1 MSRPEPLSVSALT
14 ARIKDLLEEQV
25 GEVSVAGEI
34 SNFRRQASGHCY
46 FTLKDE
52 GSQIPCA
59 LFKGSAARLG
69 LQPGDGVKV
78 VAHGEVSVYE
88 PRGAYQLIVRG
99 LEPLGKGDLH
109 QRFEELKKKLQA
121 EGLFEESRKRPIP
134 EFVERVGIIT
144 SPTGAAVRDVIH
156 VLQRRCPRIALT
168 VFGVKVQGE
177 GAAEEVA
184 EAIAEMGRRDFDV
197 LLVVRGGGSLED
209 LWSFNEEIV
218 ARAVAASP
226 VPVISG
232 VGHETDFTICDFAA
246 DLRAPTPSA
255 AAEMVSRPDAD
266 WQEEV
271 ESLGE
276 RLESGVRDVLK
287 EKKRRIGELAG
298 SYVFREPGKMVE
310 MSAQRVDELAVQLQR
325 GLGNAWRYRKQMAE
339 VLLQR
344 WGTLR
349 PERRVRELSLRLQA
363 AADRLRVLGP
373 DETLR
378 RGYTLVQSPDGKLV
392 RNVAAA
398 KKQSELVVRFSDG
411 KLPVRVAKGSKV

>member
-1 MSRPEPLSVSALT
+1 VSRPEPLSVSALT

-59 LFKGSAARLG
+59 LFRGSAARLG

-218 ARAVAASP
+218 ARAVVASP

-344 WGTLR
+344 WGALR
-349 PERRVRELSLRLQA
+349 PERRVRELFLRMQA

-373 DETLR
+373 DETLK

-392 RNVAAA
+392 RHVAAA

-411 KLPVRVAKGSKV
+411 KLGVKVTGK

>member
-1 MSRPEPLSVSALT
+1 VSRPEPLSVSALT

-144 SPTGAAVRDVIH
+144 SPTGAAVRDAIH

-168 VFGVKVQGE
+168 VFGVKVQGQ

-218 ARAVAASP
+218 ARAVVASP

-271 ESLGE
+271 ETLGE
-276 RLESGVRDVLK
+276 RLKSAVRDVLE

-344 WGTLR
+344 WGALR
-349 PERRVRELSLRLQA
+349 PERKVRELSLRMQA

-398 KKQSELVVRFSDG
+398 KKQGELVVRFSDG
-411 KLPVRVAKGSKV
+411 KLGVKVTGK

>member
-69 LQPGDGVKV
+69 LQPADGVKV

-156 VLQRRCPRIALT
+156 VLQRRCPRISLT

-177 GAAEEVA
+177 GAAEELA

-218 ARAVAASP
+218 ARAVAACP
-226 VPVISG
+226 IPVISG
-232 VGHETDFTICDFAA
+232 VGHETDFTICDFVA

-255 AAEMVSRPDAD
+255 AAEMTSRAD
-266 WQEEV
+266 EEWRREV
-271 ESLGE
+271 ATLAE
-276 RLESGVRDVLK
+276 RLETSVVEFLE
-287 EKKRRIGELAG
+287 EKKRQVAELAG
-298 SYVFREPGKMVE
+298 SYVFREPRRMVE
-310 MSAQRVDELAVQLQR
+310 LSAQRVDELGLQLQK
-325 GLGNAWRYRKQMAE
+325 GLENAWRHRKQLALALLRRWMA
-339 VLLQR
+339 
-344 WGTLR
+344 LR
-349 PERRVRELSLRLQA
+349 PDRAVAEGAMRLKGA
-363 AADRLRVLGP
+363 VDRLRALGP
-373 DETLR
+373 EETLR
-378 RGYTLVQSPDGKLV
+378 RGYTLVQSPEGKLL
-392 RNVAAA
+392 RGVAAA
-398 KKQSELVVRFSDG
+398 KKRADLVLKFSDG
-411 KLPVRVAKGSKV
+411 KLPVRVAKDGKV

>member
-69 LQPGDGVKV
+69 LQPADGVKV

-156 VLQRRCPRIALT
+156 VLQRRCPRITLT

-184 EAIAEMGRRDFDV
+184 DAIAEMGKKDFDV

-218 ARAVAASP
+218 VRAVAASP
-226 VPVISG
+226 VSVISG
-232 VGHETDFTICDFAA
+232 VGHETDFTICDFVA

-271 ESLGE
+271 ETLGE
-276 RLESGVRDVLK
+276 RLETVVRDVLE
-287 EKKRRIGELAG
+287 EKKRRVVELAG

-310 MSAQRVDELAVQLQR
+310 MSAQRVDELALQLQR
-325 GLGNAWRYRKQMAE
+325 GLGNAWRYRKQMAQT
-339 VLLQR
+339 LLQR
-344 WGTLR
+344 WGAFR
-349 PERRVRELSLRLQA
+349 PERRVRELTLRMQSV
-363 AADRLRVLGP
+363 ADRLRVLGP
-373 DETLR
+373 DETLK
-378 RGYTLVQSPDGKLV
+378 RGYTLVQAPDGKLIRGV
-392 RNVAAA
+392 KAAR
-398 KKQSELVVRFSDG
+398 QLGDLLVRFSDG
-411 KLPVRVAKGSKV
+411 KVPVKVKGK

>member
-14 ARIKDLLEEQV
+14 ARIKELLEEQV

-34 SNFRRQASGHCY
+34 SNFRRQSSGHCY

-69 LQPGDGVKV
+69 LEPADGVKV

-109 QRFEELKKKLQA
+109 QRFEELKRKLQA
-121 EGLFEESRKRPIP
+121 EGLFAEERKRSLP
-134 EFVERVGIIT
+134 EFVERIGIIT

-156 VLQRRCPRIALT
+156 VLQRRCPRMDLT

-184 EAIAEMGRRDFDV
+184 EAIDRMGEMGFDL

-209 LWSFNEEIV
+209 LWSFNEVV
-218 ARAVAASP
+218 ARAVAACP

-232 VGHETDFTICDFAA
+232 VGHETDFTICDFVA

-255 AAEMVSRPDAD
+255 AAELASRPDEE
-266 WQEEV
+266 WLEEV
-271 ESLGE
+271 RGLGE
-276 RLESGVRDVLK
+276 RLEAGVWDLLE
-287 EKKRRIGELAG
+287 EKKRRVVELAG
-298 SYVFREPGKMVE
+298 SYVFREPRRMVE
-310 MSAQRVDELAVQLQR
+310 MSAQRVDELTLQLQR
-325 GLGNAWRYRKQMAE
+325 GLENAWRHRKQMALA
-339 VLLQR
+339 LLQR
-344 WGTLR
+344 WMTLR
-349 PERRVRELSLRLQA
+349 PERKVAECGLRLKG
-363 AADRLRVLGP
+363 AADRLRALGP
-373 DETLR
+373 EETLR
-378 RGYTLVQSPDGKLV
+378 RGYTLVQSPDGKLI
-392 RNVAAA
+392 RSAATA
-398 KKQSELVVRFSDG
+398 KKQGELVVRFSDG
-411 KLPVRVAKGSKV
+411 KLPVAVKKG

>member
-69 LQPGDGVKV
+69 LQPADGVKV

-109 QRFEELKKKLQA
+109 QRFEELKRKLQA
-121 EGLFEESRKRPIP
+121 EGLFAEERKRPLP
-134 EFVERVGIIT
+134 EFVERIGIVT
-144 SPTGAAVRDVIH
+144 SPTGAAVRDVVH

-168 VFGVKVQGE
+168 VFGVKVQGD

-184 EAIAEMGRRDFDV
+184 EAIRRLGEMNFD
-197 LLVVRGGGSLED
+197 LLMVVRGGGSLED

-218 ARAVAASP
+218 ARAVVSCP
-226 VPVISG
+226 IPVISG
-232 VGHETDFTICDFAA
+232 VGHETDFTICDFVA

-255 AAEMVSRPDAD
+255 AAEMASRPDAE
-266 WQEEV
+266 WGEEIV
-271 ESLGE
+271 GLQE
-276 RLESGVRDVLK
+276 RLKSGVADLFE
-287 EKKRRIGELAG
+287 EKKRRLAELG
-298 SYVFREPGKMVE
+298 SSYVFREPRRMVE
-310 MSAQRVDELAVQLQR
+310 LSAQRVDELGIQLQR
-325 GLGNAWRYRKQMAE
+325 ALGNAWRHRKQMA
-339 VLLQR
+339 VALLQR
-344 WGTLR
+344 WMALR
-349 PERRVRELSLRLQA
+349 PERNVAELALRLKGA
-363 AADRLRVLGP
+363 TDRLRALGP
-373 DETLR
+373 EETLR
-378 RGYTLVQSPDGKLV
+378 RGYTLVQSPDGKLIRAV
-392 RNVAAA
+392 ESAR
-398 KKQSELVVRFSDG
+398 KQGDLVVRFSDG
-411 KLPVRVAKGSKV
+411 KLPVVVRKA

>member
-69 LQPGDGVKV
+69 LQPADGVKV

-177 GAAEEVA
+177 GAEEEVA

-218 ARAVAASP
+218 ARAVVASP

-255 AAEMVSRPDAD
+255 AAEIVSRPDAD

-276 RLESGVRDVLK
+276 RLESAVWDVLK

-344 WGTLR
+344 WGALR
-349 PERRVRELSLRLQA
+349 PERRVRELFLRMQA

-373 DETLR
+373 DETLK

-392 RNVAAA
+392 RHVAAA

-411 KLPVRVAKGSKV
+411 KLGVKVTGK

>member
-1 MSRPEPLSVSALT
+1 VSRPEPLSVSALT

-69 LQPGDGVKV
+69 LQPADGVKV

-109 QRFEELKKKLQA
+109 QRFEELKGKLQA
-121 EGLFEESRKRPIP
+121 EGLFAEERKRPLP
-134 EFVERVGIIT
+134 EFVERIGIVT
-144 SPTGAAVRDVIH
+144 SPTGAAVRDVVH

-168 VFGVKVQGE
+168 VFGVKVQGD

-184 EAIAEMGRRDFDV
+184 EAIRRLGEMNFD
-197 LLVVRGGGSLED
+197 LLMVVRGGGSLED

-218 ARAVAASP
+218 ARAVVSCP
-226 VPVISG
+226 IPVISG
-232 VGHETDFTICDFAA
+232 VGHETDFTICDFVA

-255 AAEMVSRPDAD
+255 AAEMASRPDAE
-266 WQEEV
+266 WGEEIV
-271 ESLGE
+271 GLQE
-276 RLESGVRDVLK
+276 RLKSGVADLFE
-287 EKKRRIGELAG
+287 EKKRRLAELG
-298 SYVFREPGKMVE
+298 SSYVFREPRRMVE
-310 MSAQRVDELAVQLQR
+310 LSAQRVDELGIQLQR
-325 GLGNAWRYRKQMAE
+325 ALGNAWRHRKQMA
-339 VLLQR
+339 VALLQR
-344 WGTLR
+344 WMALR
-349 PERRVRELSLRLQA
+349 PERNVAELALRLKGA
-363 AADRLRVLGP
+363 TDRLRALGP
-373 DETLR
+373 EETLR
-378 RGYTLVQSPDGKLV
+378 RGYTLVQSPDGKLIRAV
-392 RNVAAA
+392 ESAR
-398 KKQSELVVRFSDG
+398 KQGDLVVRFSDG
-411 KLPVRVAKGSKV
+411 KLPVVVRKA